1 MEQGVDSDDA
11 IDNGRLARAWSP
23 CQDKEGVVDGLDNG
37 LFLDTV
43 VVDAR
48 FFFQMG
54 DGCFNVFSLKGLK
67 SVFLQQP
74 GQAFFDAF
82 LSEIEAVVKD
92 FGADLLQFTLSN
104 QACQFL
110 GNRSRV

>member
-1 MEQGVDSDDA
+1 MEQGVDSDDTV
-11 IDNGRLARAWSP
+11 DNGCLARSWSP

-43 VVDAR
+43 IVDAR
-48 FFFQMG
+48 FLFQIG
-54 DGCFNVFSLKGLK
+54 DGRFNFFALKGLK
-67 SVFLQQP
+67 VVFLQQP

-82 LSEIEAVVKD
+82 LGKIQTVVKEY
-92 FGADLLQFTLSN
+92 GANLLQLAYSN

-110 GNRSRV
+110 GNRSWV

>member
-11 IDNGRLARAWSP
+11 IDNGCLPRSWSP
-23 CQDKEGVVDGLDNG
+23 CQDKEGLVDGLDNG
-37 LFLDTV
+37 LFLDAI

-48 FFFQMG
+48 LFFQIG
-54 DGCFNVFSLKGLK
+54 DGRFNICALKGLK
-67 SVFLQQP
+67 AVFLQQP

-82 LSEIEAVVKD
+82 FGEIEAVVKD
-92 FGADLLQFTLSN
+92 FGADLLQFAFGN

-110 GNRSRV
+110 GDLSRV